1 MNKGSIYS
9 LTKCSRDNYCSLRKD
24 GSFAVDGVIG
34 YHYCKNYKCKLE
46 IFMDHRS
53 SLLNDSDYNCDL
65 YPILWSCSDTD
76 KLSYHSSNYY
86 RFSKL
91 IDSLVNNSYSRG
103 LNNDI

>member
-9 LTKCSRDNYCSLRKD
+9 LTKRSRDNYCSLRKD
-24 GSFAVDGVIG
+24 GIFDVGGVIG
-34 YHYCKNYKCKLE
+34 YQYYNGYKCKFE
-46 IFMDHRS
+46 IFENRCS
-53 SLLNDSDYNCDL
+53 SLVNDSDYNYDL
-65 YPILWSCSDTD
+65 YPILWSCSDTN
-76 KLSYHSSNYY
+76 KLSTRSSNYY